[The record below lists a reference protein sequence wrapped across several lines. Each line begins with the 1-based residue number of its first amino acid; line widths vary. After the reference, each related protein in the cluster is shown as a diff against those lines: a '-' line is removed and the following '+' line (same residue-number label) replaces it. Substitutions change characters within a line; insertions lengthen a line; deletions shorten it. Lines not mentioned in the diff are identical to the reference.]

1 MAQGTFDKQE
11 QYDKIASGLL
21 AGAQIIAVYDAIG
34 AGTGFMGVTDKRVV
48 LQDNSFVGKKI
59 ALTSV
64 PYGRITAVSFV
75 SNKSMLGKF
84 ASTSEIAVSVSG
96 HIYEVAFRGDAKAK
110 HIHDVVLWYMLDK
123 A

>member
-1 MAQGTFDKQE
+1 MTQPVFDKQE

-21 AGAQIIAVYDAIG
+21 AGEQITAVYDAIG
-34 AGTGFMGVTDKRVV
+34 AGTGFIAITDKRVI

-64 PYGRITAVSFV
+64 PYGRVTAVSFV

-84 ASTSEIAVSVSG
+84 ASTSEIAISVSG
-96 HIYEVAFRGDAKAK
+96 QTYEVAFRGEEKAR
-110 HIHDVVLWYMLDK
+110 HVHDVVLWHMLAK